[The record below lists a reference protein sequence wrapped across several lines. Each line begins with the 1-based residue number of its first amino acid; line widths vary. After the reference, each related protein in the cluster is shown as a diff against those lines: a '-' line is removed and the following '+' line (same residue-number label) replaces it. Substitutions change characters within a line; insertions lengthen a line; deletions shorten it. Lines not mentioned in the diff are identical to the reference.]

1 LIKFLFEQKK
11 SYISEET
18 WELIQRRQEA
28 RNNGQTQV
36 EKHLT
41 LCVKRQ
47 AKLDIKKWRLDRLE
61 DWKTPKSKWA
71 GIKFEKKVFTPSFY
85 KMKDIHGRPVTLD
98 KRRMRS
104 QNI

>member
-1 LIKFLFEQKK
+1 M
-11 SYISEET
+11 
-18 WELIQRRQEA
+18 
-28 RNNGQTQV
+28 
-36 EKHLT
+36 
-41 LCVKRQ
+41 KRQ